1 MNNSDK
7 FRNKEKLFNEEP
19 IKERRRIT
27 YSFLIII
34 VVVLGLGSRY
44 YSKLF
49 PGWVEM
55 YVGDTLWALNVFLLL
70 GFIFKRKSSLW
81 IALIALSFSFLIEIS
96 QLYHA
101 PWIDTFRTF
110 KLGGVILG
118 FGFLWSDL
126 LCYLVGISVGYFF
139 EKEKFFERLLY
150 KTNCTRNT

>member
-7 FRNKEKLFNEEP
+7 FRNKGELFNEEL
-19 IKERRRIT
+19 IKERRRIA
-27 YSFLIII
+27 YLLLIII
-34 VVVLGLGSRY
+34 VVALGLGSRY

-55 YVGDTLWALNVFLLL
+55 YLGDSLWALNVFLML

-81 IALIALSFSFLIEIS
+81 IAIIALSFSFLIEIS
-96 QLYHA
+96 QLYQA
-101 PWIDTFRTF
+101 PWIDNIRAY

-126 LCYLVGISVGYFF
+126 LCYIVGISVGYIF
-139 EKEKFFERLLY
+139 EKEKFFERFLY
-150 KTNCTRNT
+150 KTNCTRNI